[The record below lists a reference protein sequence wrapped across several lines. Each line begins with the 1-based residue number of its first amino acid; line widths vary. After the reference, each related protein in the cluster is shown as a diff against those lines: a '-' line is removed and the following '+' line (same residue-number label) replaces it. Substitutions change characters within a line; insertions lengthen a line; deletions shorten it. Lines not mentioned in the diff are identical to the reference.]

1 MSIELFSIE
10 NDSFQVINEKLKNFF
25 KIPIYLPKN
34 APSGKYSI
42 SLSIMDSMKN
52 FESPEQYLTV
62 EKLGLSSF
70 VYKMAHKYSFIYG
83 VFSAIIAIGLGFFA
97 GIIFRK

>member
-1 MSIELFSIE
+1 M
-10 NDSFQVINEKLKNFF
+10 N
-25 KIPIYLPKN
+25 
-34 APSGKYSI
+34 
-42 SLSIMDSMKN
+42 N

-62 EKLGLSSF
+62 EKLGVSSF

-83 VFSAIIAIGLGFFA
+83 IFSAIIAIGLGFFA